1 MIVSLNQTHV
11 DREAWVSTNHRTLLL
26 DMVTTSTVS
35 LVSRCRYFSPYTAED
50 LSRTDAAI
58 SALLPNDGLDIKHFR
73 RLAFLQLIPRLDEFN
88 DRDLIVSKNGHV
100 AGMAVLWK

>member
-1 MIVSLNQTHV
+1 VIVFLNQTNV
-11 DREAWVSTNHRTLLL
+11 DREACISTNHWTLLL
-26 DMVTTSTVS
+26 DVLTTSTVS
-35 LVSRCRYFSPYTAED
+35 LVSGCRYFSPFTAED

-58 SALLPNDGLDIKHFR
+58 STLLSNDGLDIKHFR

-100 AGMAVLWK
+100 AAMAALWK

>member
-1 MIVSLNQTHV
+1 MQICQPIHCRRSL
-11 DREAWVSTNHRTLLL
+11 
-26 DMVTTSTVS
+26 
-35 LVSRCRYFSPYTAED
+35 ED
-50 LSRTDAAI
+50 HAAI
-58 SALLPNDGLDIKHFR
+58 SALLSNDGLDIKHFR